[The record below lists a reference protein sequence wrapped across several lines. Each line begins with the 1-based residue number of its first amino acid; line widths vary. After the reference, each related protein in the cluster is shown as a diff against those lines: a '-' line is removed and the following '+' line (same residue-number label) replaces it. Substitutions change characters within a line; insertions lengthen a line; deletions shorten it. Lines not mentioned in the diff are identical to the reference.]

1 MIKRKWLAG
10 LLAGAMV
17 LGTVTGCGSSSSNGE
32 NDTNA
37 VVDIQTEEKDADSF
51 SGNGTTGDA
60 VKSES
65 DGELKIVT
73 TIFPEYD
80 WVKTI
85 LGDKAENAELTLL
98 LDNGVDLHSYQPT
111 AEDIVK
117 IKECDMFV
125 YVGGESDEWVEDVLE
140 ASENKNMVVI
150 NLLDVLGDSVKE
162 EEIVE
167 GMEHEHEHEHSKE
180 VSTFEDSEVQD
191 RELSDWEGDWQ
202 SAYPLVLDGSLDKA
216 WEHKAEEGD
225 MTAAE
230 YKDYYTK
237 GYKTD
242 YTAISIHD
250 NKISFTDNKGNVTE
264 SAYKYNGFYIQN
276 WSTGTKA
283 AMYRFEAEDKE
294 AGAPIYIEFNDHII
308 EPSDAEHFHIRMSN
322 ESYDAIV
329 DPEGNWPTFFDASFS
344 PEGVCDEVIGHGKH
358 EDDEDEDDEEH
369 EDADHE
375 DADHEEHEH
384 EEGEEEKDEHVWL
397 SLKNASVLCEEIAT
411 QLGTIDEAN
420 KDFYKSNYE
429 AYKKE
434 LDDLDAE
441 YQAAVEAGDKD
452 TILFGDRFPF
462 RYMVDDYGL
471 KYYAAFAGCSA
482 ESEASFDTVIFLAGK
497 VDELGLPAIMT
508 IEGDDHKIAETVQE
522 NTKSKDQKILTLD
535 SLQSTTSKDIE
546 NGTTYL
552 SVMKSNLDVLK
563 EALK

>member
-140 ASENKNMVVI
+140 ASENKDMVVI

-167 GMEHEHEHEHSKE
+167 GMEHEHEDADHAD
-180 VSTFEDSEVQD
+180 ED
-191 RELSDWEGDWQ
+191 
-202 SAYPLVLDGSLDKA
+202 
-216 WEHKAEEGD
+216 
-225 MTAAE
+225 
-230 YKDYYTK
+230 
-237 GYKTD
+237 
-242 YTAISIHD
+242 
-250 NKISFTDNKGNVTE
+250 
-264 SAYKYNGFYIQN
+264 
-276 WSTGTKA
+276 
-283 AMYRFEAEDKE
+283 
-294 AGAPIYIEFNDHII
+294 
-308 EPSDAEHFHIRMSN
+308 
-322 ESYDAIV
+322 
-329 DPEGNWPTFFDASFS
+329 
-344 PEGVCDEVIGHGKH
+344 H
-358 EDDEDEDDEEH
+358 EDADHEEEHEDDEEH